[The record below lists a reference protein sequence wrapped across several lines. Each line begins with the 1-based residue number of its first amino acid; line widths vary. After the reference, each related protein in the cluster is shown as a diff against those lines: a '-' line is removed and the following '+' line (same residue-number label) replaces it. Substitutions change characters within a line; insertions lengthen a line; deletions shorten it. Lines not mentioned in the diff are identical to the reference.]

1 MSIHFL
7 SPHSILRT
15 AFGRR
20 VTCGSLL
27 LAVTC
32 CAPSCQL
39 VPAFAEDIATS
50 AVARI
55 SSDLQFLASDE
66 LEGRNTGSEGIARA
80 GEFIAA
86 RFAELGLDTQLFD
99 GTPFQEFTI
108 PGPPGLGAPEHNTLQ
123 FTGEQLPTDTP
134 PLVLG
139 ENYTPLS
146 LGSNGSFAGGLVF
159 AGFGIT
165 APDLGYDDYANL
177 NVEGKVVIVLRK
189 EPQQNLES
197 SKFDGMRNSQHAYF
211 SAKEMNAAFR
221 KAAAL
226 ILVNDRVTAESP
238 EGDQLLGVTAAG
250 AALTANQVPTFY
262 CLRSVVEPM
271 IQKATGKTLTELEL
285 AIDEQLVPQSVALEG
300 IEVQGETLIKQTQV
314 PVRNVVG
321 LLPGKGS
328 LAEEYVVIGAHYD
341 HVGMGGEGSLAP
353 GTIAIH
359 NGADDN
365 ASGTTALLE
374 VARRLAADTSENRRS
389 IAFMAFT
396 AEEKGLLGSKHYVR
410 NPRFPLENT
419 VAMLNMDMVGRLTD
433 NVLTVYGTGT
443 ADTFDGLIDRLN
455 EVSQF
460 DIDKQPAGFG
470 PSDHSSFYEVDIPV
484 FHFFT
489 GLHNQ
494 YHRPS
499 DDFELINLEGMSR
512 IADMVTGAAQEISTA
527 IVRPALLKNSMV
539 ADVGRRPNRR
549 APARAIMGVQLNR
562 TAATATL
569 SAIADNGPA
578 AQAGLQA
585 GDVILSIDAKE
596 IPSITA
602 LTETLSAYKPGDTVK
617 VSLLRDGETLEV
629 EVKLGAG

>member
-1 MSIHFL
+1 MSNHFL
-7 SPHSILRT
+7 PPHSNIGT
-15 AFGRR
+15 AFSRR
-20 VTCGSLL
+20 VSWGSLL
-27 LAVTC
+27 LTVTC
-32 CAPSCQL
+32 CASSCQL
-39 VPAFAEDIATS
+39 APLRAEDIATS

-55 SSDLQFLASDE
+55 SSDLQFLSSDE

-80 GEFIAA
+80 GEFIAE

-108 PGPPGLGAPEHNTLQ
+108 PGPPGLGALEKNTLQ
-123 FTGEQLPTDTP
+123 FTGEQLAADMPI
-134 PLVLG
+134 LVLG

-146 LGSNGSFAGGLVF
+146 LGSSASFSGGLAF

-177 NVEGKVVIVLRK
+177 DVAGKVVIVLRR

-197 SKFDGMRNSQHAYF
+197 SKFDGTRNSQYAYF
-211 SAKEMNAAFR
+211 SAKEMNAALH

-226 ILVNDRVTAESP
+226 ILVNDRVTAESA

-250 AALTANQVPTFY
+250 AALTDNQVPTFFF
-262 CLRSVVEPM
+262 LRSVVEPM

-285 AIDEQLVPQSVALEG
+285 AIDEQLVPQSMVLEG
-300 IEVQGETLIKQTQV
+300 IEVQGETLIEQTQV
-314 PVRNVVG
+314 PARNVVG

-328 LAEEYVVIGAHYD
+328 LAAEYVVVGAHYD

-410 NPRFPLENT
+410 NPRFALENT

-455 EVSQF
+455 EISKF

-512 IADMVTGAAQEISTA
+512 IADMVTGAALEISTTVA
-527 IVRPALLKNSMV
+527 RPALLKNSAY
-539 ADVGRRPNRR
+539 ADVGRRPNRS
-549 APARAIMGVQLNR
+549 APTRAIMGVQLDR

-569 SAIADNGPA
+569 SAISDNGPA
-578 AQAGLQA
+578 AQAGMQA
-585 GDVILSIDAKE
+585 GDVILSVDAKE
-596 IPSITA
+596 IPSITT
-602 LTETLSAYKPGDTVK
+602 LTETLGAYKPGDTVK
-617 VSLLRDGETLEV
+617 VSVLRDGETLEV

>member
-1 MSIHFL
+1 LLVAVAGAAASL
-7 SPHSILRT
+7 P
-15 AFGRR
+15 AAR
-20 VTCGSLL
+20 V
-27 LAVTC
+27 V
-32 CAPSCQL
+32 
-39 VPAFAEDIATS
+39 AEDIATS

-55 SSDLQFLASDE
+55 SSDLQFLSSDE

-80 GEFIAA
+80 GEFIAQ
-86 RFAELGLDTQLFD
+86 RFAELGLNTQLFD

-108 PGPPGLGAPEHNTLQ
+108 PGPPGLGAPERNTLQ
-123 FTGEQLPTDTP
+123 FTGEQLPSDLP
-134 PLVLG
+134 QLVLG
-139 ENYTPLS
+139 ENFTPLS
-146 LGSNGSFAGGLVF
+146 LGSNGSFSGGLVF

-165 APDLGYDDYANL
+165 APELGYDDYAN
-177 NVEGKVVIVLRK
+177 VDVAGKVVIVLRK

-197 SKFDGMRNSQHAYF
+197 SKFEGTRNSQHAYF
-211 SAKEMNAAFR
+211 SAKEVNAAFR

-226 ILVNDRVTAESP
+226 ILVNDRITAESA

-250 AALTANQVPTFY
+250 AALTDNQIPTFY
-262 CLRSVVEPM
+262 CLRSVVDPL

-285 AIDEQLVPQSVALEG
+285 AIDEQLVPQSVVLDG
-300 IEVQGETLIKQTQV
+300 IEVQGETLIEQTQV
-314 PVRNVVG
+314 PARNVIG
-321 LLPGKGS
+321 LLPGKGA

-365 ASGTTALLE
+365 ASGTTAMLE
-374 VARRLAADTSENRRS
+374 VARRMAADGSENRRS

-396 AEEKGLLGSKHYVR
+396 AEEKGLLGSKYYVR

-455 EVSQF
+455 ETTKF
-460 DIDKQPAGFG
+460 DLDKQPAGFG
-470 PSDHSSFYEVDIPV
+470 PSDHSSFYEADIPV

-499 DDFELINLEGMSR
+499 DDFELINLEGISR
-512 IADMVTGAAQEISTA
+512 IVDMVTGAAKEISTA
-527 IVRPALLKNSMV
+527 VDRPALLKNSAY
-539 ADVGRRPNRR
+539 ADVGRRPNR
-549 APARAIMGVQLNR
+549 PARARAIIGVQLDR

-569 SAIADNGPA
+569 SAVSENGPA
-578 AQAGLQA
+578 AQAGLQT
-585 GDVILSIDAKE
+585 GDTILSIDQTE
-596 IPSITA
+596 IPSTAA
-602 LTETLSAYKPGDTVK
+602 LTETLSGYKPGDTIKITV
-617 VSLLRDGETLEV
+617 LRDGEMLEV
-629 EVKLGAG
+629 EVKLGSG